1 MLWGIEILIVVTPC
15 LYNNGTP
22 PSDFCDTMSNPPFGA
37 SYVDG
42 FSDYIVSTYETPV
55 VYIVIVCLLVTFSI
69 VIVAPIACLGQDLA
83 RRNKVADDSTYNN
96 KHATHPSD
104 NNNGITLPHH
114 NHGNTTATTASSVV
128 DSNPL
133 SPHSTS
139 TTVSHNHDL
148 KESVF
153 HKIEYPQQHRQHP
166 PAPEQYR
173 APHNV
178 ADIRIFHG
186 ELLAAMKVMATERRF
201 ASQPQ
206 MCHASS
212 GTAQPQ
218 QYPASYPQI
227 FPSTPRFFD
236 RSGSFNFKHNSKNN
250 HQTNSERL
258 SAIPSVATTSRL
270 HIPRPRPH
278 NHSGGADKKRPL
290 RSRMPWSHNRPIP
303 RTDTIQRSVW
313 KERQSQMMNH
323 QGNLLSASGDHYN
336 NNNNNNLDGNG
347 SISQNDGGGS
357 RFSRS
362 SWGADGQA
370 IALRKPR
377 AISGAAGTYLDDEA
391 VDGEFEFYRK
401 RYLEQHHQVQK
412 ARQHQQKATR
422 TPSISGNSFSDMGS
436 VMPPL
441 SSSVLAP
448 HDAADAN
455 DPGRIPNPMKYRST
469 TISPTGEYMKVSG
482 DSLSSHLSTALSHL
496 IDLAEHNYE
505 SQRIVSLA
513 IVPTISAM
521 AEPLFRMVLVA
532 IISNYIDTDSM
543 VAYVL
548 VILFIRITTM
558 EISGAISDAESNM
571 LQDAFI
577 VHGSGDI
584 GFYHAGQTMQLA
596 IFFQLVIG
604 LPVLLMWY
612 FTMDDV
618 VQWLVDDSRIADIAS
633 TYSGVI
639 IIDYLVRSA
648 SRSFMLPFHLLGHGH
663 FEKYVDIIA
672 TILTVVAIAIV
683 AASNDLSLT
692 AIGWIQVIIGIA
704 KFSTKVAYVV
714 LRGWFAPYRDG
725 LLKSW
730 ACKVCWI
737 ECLSLSSLD
746 CIKTNVFCPCFIDFA
761 TIEYWIRCGVLIA
774 SLPFV
779 SWFTARTG
787 RMGGINLLR

>member
-1 MLWGIEILIVVTPC
+1 MSTPA
-15 LYNNGTP
+15 T
-22 PSDFCDTMSNPPFGA
+22 F
-37 SYVDG
+37 VDG
-42 FSDYIVSTYETPV
+42 FQDYVVTTYETPT

-69 VIVAPIACLGQDLA
+69 LIVTPIACLGQDLA
-83 RRNKVADDSTYNN
+83 RRKKVGIDNKQAPYPNN
-96 KHATHPSD
+96 SSS
-104 NNNGITLPHH
+104 GITPHQ
-114 NHGNTTATTASSVV
+114 HGRSTATTASSVV
-128 DSNPL
+128 DSNL
-133 SPHSTS
+133 LAQYSTGTLTGINYDMPES
-139 TTVSHNHDL
+139 TFHNINYQQQDRNH
-148 KESVF
+148 
-153 HKIEYPQQHRQHP
+153 HNQAQAPQK
-166 PAPEQYR
+166 YR

-201 ASQPQ
+201 GATTQQ
-206 MCHASS
+206 QLCHASS
-212 GTAQPQ
+212 GTQ
-218 QYPASYPQI
+218 QQHPASYPQI
-227 FPSTPRFFD
+227 FPSPPRFFD
-236 RSGSFNFKHNSKNN
+236 RNGNFDIKNN
-250 HQTNSERL
+250 NKTNNQTNSERL
-258 SAIPSVATTSRL
+258 SAAPSVATTSRL
-270 HIPRPRPH
+270 HSHQHRHHHRD
-278 NHSGGADKKRPL
+278 GGGGTEKRRQL

-303 RTDTIQRSVW
+303 RADTIQRSVL
-313 KERQSQMMNH
+313 KERQSQLNY
-323 QGNLLSASGDHYN
+323 QGNALSASGDHYKN
-336 NNNNNNLDGNG
+336 NIDGNG
-347 SISQNDGGGS
+347 SISQNEGAVS

-362 SWGADGQA
+362 SWGADGQV
-370 IALRKPR
+370 LPFTKPR

-391 VDGEFEFYRK
+391 IDGEFKFYRK
-401 RYLEQHHQVQK
+401 RYLEQHYQVQK
-412 ARQHQQKATR
+412 ARQHQKSAR
-422 TPSISGNSFSDMGS
+422 HPSMSGNSISDVGS

-455 DPGRIPNPMKYRST
+455 DPGRMPNPMKYRST
-469 TISPTGEYMKVSG
+469 TISVSGEYVNIPG
-482 DSLSSHLSTALSHL
+482 ESLSLCLSTALSHL
-496 IDLAEHNYE
+496 IDLAEQNYE

-558 EISGAISDAESNM
+558 EISGAIADAESNI
-571 LQDAFI
+571 LQDAFME
-577 VHGSGDI
+577 HGSGAI

-596 IFFQLVIG
+596 IFFQLMIG

-618 VQWLVDDSRIADIAS
+618 VQWLVDNSRIAEIAS
-633 TYSGVI
+633 TYSGII

-648 SRSFMLPFHLLGHGH
+648 SRSFMLPFHLLGHGQ

-672 TILTVVAIAIV
+672 TVLTVIAIAIV
-683 AASNDLSLT
+683 AASNELTLS

-737 ECLSLSSLD
+737 DVCFCSLS
-746 CIKTNVFCPCFIDFA
+746 F
-761 TIEYWIRCGVLIA
+761 W
-774 SLPFV
+774 
-779 SWFTARTG
+779 
-787 RMGGINLLR
+787 INLKHLELTLSRSLILQQ

>member
-1 MLWGIEILIVVTPC
+1 MSA
-15 LYNNGTP
+15 P
-22 PSDFCDTMSNPPFGA
+22 PPPLGA
-37 SYVDG
+37 TYVDG
-42 FSDYIVSTYETPV
+42 FADYIVTTYETPV
-55 VYIVIVCLLVTFSI
+55 AYIVIVSLLVTLSI
-69 VIVAPIACLGQDLA
+69 VIVAPIACWGQDLS
-83 RRNKVADDSTYNN
+83 RRNKVADDN
-96 KHATHPSD
+96 KQAFYPND
-104 NNNGITLPHH
+104 NNSGIIPHR
-114 NHGNTTATTASSVV
+114 HGNATATTASSVI

-133 SPHSTS
+133 SPHSPVTP
-139 TTVSHNHDL
+139 TVIKHDL
-148 KESVF
+148 PESAL
-153 HKIEYPQQHRQHP
+153 HNTEYQQQHRNYHNQSQ
-166 PAPEQYR
+166 APEQYK

-201 ASQPQ
+201 GATAQQ
-206 MCHASS
+206 QQLCQASS
-212 GTAQPQ
+212 GTAQHQ
-218 QYPASYPQI
+218 HPASYPQI
-227 FPSTPRFFD
+227 FPPPPHFFG
-236 RSGSFNFKHNSKNN
+236 RSDSFNIKNSSKSH

-270 HIPRPRPH
+270 HSQQHRYPH
-278 NHSGGADKKRPL
+278 HRGGGGTEKKRTV

-313 KERQSQMMNH
+313 KERQSQLNM
-323 QGNLLSASGDHYN
+323 LSVSGDHN
-336 NNNNNNLDGNG
+336 SNNLDGNG
-347 SISQNDGGGS
+347 SISHNDGGGS

-362 SWGADGQA
+362 SWGVDGQV
-370 IALRKPR
+370 IPLKKSR

-391 VDGEFEFYRK
+391 IDGEFEFYRK

-412 ARQHQQKATR
+412 ARQHQKTTR
-422 TPSISGNSFSDMGS
+422 TPSISGNSISEIGS
-436 VMPPL
+436 MMPPL

-448 HDAADAN
+448 QDAADAN
-455 DPGRIPNPMKYRST
+455 DPGRIPNPMKYRTT
-469 TISPTGEYMKVSG
+469 TISASGEYVNAPG
-482 DSLSSHLSTALSHL
+482 DSLSSYLSTAVSHL
-496 IDLAEHNYE
+496 IDLAEQNYE

-558 EISGAISDAESNM
+558 EISGAIADAESNM

-577 VHGSGDI
+577 LHGSGDI
-584 GFYHAGQTMQLA
+584 GFFHAGQTMQLA
-596 IFFQLVIG
+596 IFFQLMIG
-604 LPVLLMWY
+604 LPVLLMWC

-618 VQWLVDDSRIADIAS
+618 VLWLVDDSRIAEIAS

-648 SRSFMLPFHLLGHGH
+648 SRSFMLPFHLLGHGQ

-672 TILTVVAIAIV
+672 TVLTVVAIAIV
-683 AASNDLSLT
+683 ATSNDLSLT
-692 AIGWIQVIIGIA
+692 AIGWIQVIIGVA

-730 ACKVCWI
+730 ACKVC
-737 ECLSLSSLD
+737 
-746 CIKTNVFCPCFIDFA
+746 
-761 TIEYWIRCGVLIA
+761 
-774 SLPFV
+774 
-779 SWFTARTG
+779 
-787 RMGGINLLR
+787 